1 MLPSVD
7 DTEEKSDENTI
18 KSMNMPSK
26 TNSSKASDKSI
37 DDRHQI
43 SMNDSVYGYKSIVLK
58 KVTEEGLK
66 ELLENGSKSKAIAT
80 VTYKVS
86 SA

>member
-1 MLPSVD
+1 MLPSID
-7 DTEEKSDENTI
+7 DTDGKSAENTI
-18 KSMNMPSK
+18 NSMNIPLK
-26 TNSSKASDKSI
+26 TNSSKASEKSI
-37 DDRHQI
+37 DGRHQI

-66 ELLENGSKSKAIAT
+66 ELLDNGSKSKAIAT

-86 SA
+86 